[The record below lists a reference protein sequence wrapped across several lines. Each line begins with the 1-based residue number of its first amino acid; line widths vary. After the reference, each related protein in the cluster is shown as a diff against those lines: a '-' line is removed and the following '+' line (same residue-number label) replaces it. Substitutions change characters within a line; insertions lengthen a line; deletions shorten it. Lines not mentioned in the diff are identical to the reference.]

1 MSRSRRPIAENWY
14 HQSFDTLYPIV
25 YAHRTVEAARP
36 ESLFSIQ
43 QTGLTPGDF
52 VLDLCCGNG
61 RHIHHL
67 LEVTPHVVGLDYS
80 ADMLDDAAELLGRR
94 ARLVRA
100 DMCCQPFTEAF
111 DVVMNYFTSFG
122 YFPTLEAN
130 VNVLR
135 GVARILRPG
144 GRFFIDYINRS
155 WTVQHLQEDS
165 RRETQ
170 GFEIHEH
177 RWIDKTTHRINKTTV
192 VSRNGQ
198 ELSDA
203 GESVQLF
210 SVEEFR
216 SILSNAGLR
225 VDRMFGNYDGTPH
238 DDAQPRMI
246 AVGHRS

>member
-1 MSRSRRPIAENWY
+1 MSRSRRPIPENWY
-14 HQSFDTLYPIV
+14 RQSFDALYPIV
-25 YAHRTVEAARP
+25 YAHRTVEAARL

-43 QTGLTPGDF
+43 QTGLGAGDF
-52 VLDLCCGNG
+52 VLDLCCGSG

-67 LEVTPHVVGLDYS
+67 LEVTPHVVGMDYS
-80 ADMLDDAAELLGRR
+80 AHMLDMAAELLGTR

-122 YFPTLEAN
+122 YFPTMEAN
-130 VNVLR
+130 ANVLR
-135 GVARILRPG
+135 GIARILRPG
-144 GRFFIDYINRS
+144 GRFFIDYINRA
-155 WTVQHLQEDS
+155 WTERHLQEDS
-165 RRETQ
+165 RREVQ

-177 RWIDKTTHRINKTTV
+177 RWIDHKTHRINKTTI

-210 SVEEFR
+210 SAEEFR
-216 SILSNAGLR
+216 SILSDAGLR
-225 VDRMFGNYDGTPH
+225 VEKMFGNYTGAPH
-238 DDAQPRMI
+238 DDSQPRMI
-246 AVGHRS
+246 AVGRRT